1 MTSTENTNFE
11 EKFSEQP
18 IHDTLEDH
26 ASHNEEDVGLTL
38 RALVSTKEAGVII
51 GKGGKNV
58 AELREA
64 TGVKAGV
71 SKVVQGVHDRVLTVG
86 GTLEGVA
93 NVSLGYLV
101 CK

>member
-1 MTSTENTNFE
+1 MSNATSEFQDDVVM
-11 EKFSEQP
+11 SEQQP
-18 IHDTLEDH
+18 LSNEDQ
-26 ASHNEEDVGLTL
+26 LTL